1 MEEAHANRSQ
11 NSYCHDFERT
21 GGAYKLELTWYSKDK
36 LILVELHLLIENA
49 ALSNAATDIDTENMP
64 TMMSIEAIF
73 RCWKAIHFIHTI
85 FELFLIFSLTSRP
98 VRVTL
103 TIQRFNWKQY
113 NTCLTIYRLSR
124 KRLEFIYRLYAVPPG
139 VYALGGKSE

>member
-1 MEEAHANRSQ
+1 MTQNRHHLREYNMRWRLFSDRFLVFVVTFSDPNAVISQNVEEAHANRSQ

-21 GGAYKLELTWYSKDK
+21 GGTYKLELTWYSKDK

-49 ALSNAATDIDTENMP
+49 ALSNAATDLDTENMP

-73 RCWKAIHFIHTI
+73 RRWKAIHFIHTI

-98 VRVTL
+98 ARVTL
-103 TIQRFNWKQY
+103 ATQRY
-113 NTCLTIYRLSR
+113 N
-124 KRLEFIYRLYAVPPG
+124 
-139 VYALGGKSE
+139 